1 MWRQALQLL
10 RQALGDDT
18 ATFRKGQGQ
27 VVSAL
32 VQRSAR
38 LLAVRRTGWGKNG
51 RAWKHL
57 CAGI

>member
-18 ATFRKGQGQ
+18 AIFRKGQ